1 MYATNWSGTCYF
13 ICIRDEKL
21 FSKLQTLG
29 FSGLYMTLEF
39 EEADKSARRAH
50 EILKLNL
57 LFLMAEHKPE
67 NLTQI
72 IIV

>member
-1 MYATNWSGTCYF
+1 
-13 ICIRDEKL
+13 
-21 FSKLQTLG
+21 
-29 FSGLYMTLEF
+29 MTLEI

-50 EILKLNL
+50 KILKLNL
-57 LFLMAEHKPE
+57 LFLMAEHNPE

>member
-1 MYATNWSGTCYF
+1 MPLIGQGPAILSVLGTKSFY
-13 ICIRDEKL
+13 
-21 FSKLQTLG
+21 SKLRTLG
-29 FSGLYMTLEF
+29 ISGLYMTLEF